1 MPAFQFAEANLPA
14 ATFAVFS
21 MIFFAQANPRPL
33 FGPACAQKV
42 ASVQF
47 LLFGKGRCQESVTR

>member
-33 FGPACAQKV
+33 FGPASAQ
-42 ASVQF
+42 
-47 LLFGKGRCQESVTR
+47 C